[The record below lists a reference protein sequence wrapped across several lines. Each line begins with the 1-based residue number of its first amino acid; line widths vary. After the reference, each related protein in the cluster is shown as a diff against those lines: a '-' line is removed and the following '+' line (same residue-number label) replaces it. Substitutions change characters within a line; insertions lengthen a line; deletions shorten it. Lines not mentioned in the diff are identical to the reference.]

1 MLFGCLCSF
10 YFGKWHLFQCL
21 SKTWVTTDKQCF
33 SCCELCKDTRY
44 FVLLF
49 CLCSFYNCKWNLFQC
64 LSKSWVATNKK
75 GFSFFE
81 LSRDTWYF
89 MLFVLPIFLYFLQME
104 PLSMCLHGLSYHWQ
118 AVFFILWII
127 QGHKIFYA
135 FCVSY
140 VPFILANGT
149 SFNVSPRPELP
160 LTSSIFYFVRCFLL
174 FVLPM
179 LLLFRQVEPLSMSL
193 LALSC
198 HWQEGVFILW
208 IIQGHKI
215 FYAFCVSYVPFI
227 LANGTS
233 FNVFPRPELPLTS
246 TVFHFLNYPVANSI
260 NQEVFKVAVGWELV
274 CNPSSTWNS
283 AQMLIEEWGMH
294 WFQRAS
300 FKKSF

>member
-1 MLFGCLCSF
+1 MLLVLPMF
-10 YFGKWHLFQCL
+10 
-21 SKTWVTTDKQCF
+21 
-33 SCCELCKDTRY
+33 
-44 FVLLF
+44 LLF
-49 CLCSFYNCKWNLFQC
+49 
-64 LSKSWVATNKK
+64 
-75 GFSFFE
+75 
-81 LSRDTWYF
+81 R
-89 MLFVLPIFLYFLQME
+89 QME
-104 PLSMCLHGLSYHWQ
+104 SLSMSFQGLSYYWR
-118 AVFFILWII
+118 AVCFILWII

-135 FCVSY
+135 FCVTY

-160 LTSSIFYFVRCFLL
+160 LTSSIFYFVRCFML

-215 FYAFCVSYVPFI
+215 FYAFCVFYVPFI

-260 NQEVFKVAVGWELV
+260 NPEIFKVAVGWELV

-300 FKKSF
+300 FKKSFYFSWRKIFSSLKQTIFLSNNTCHLLPFTFLQWTQITSSEGCKVKMCLA